1 MNLEQ
6 AHTLLEQASQL
17 ITYTI
22 GRQAQNQLVLAD
34 GRVSG
39 QHARLIQCSP
49 ESYILED
56 LNSKNG
62 TFVNHLRITRKLIDH
77 NDVLRFGDTTTTARE
92 LIARY
97 LPLPPPAET
106 AAKNNPLDF
115 TADFAALKQ
124 VYEQYPQLKRDCR
137 NRERM
142 IRTGSVIL
150 SSVVSVGAVL
160 GTGGSALAFLPVLSS
175 AGLSIL
181 VPTLCSTL
189 LSTDEKLEVIDKEY
203 RERYRCPNPECRLPF
218 YNQEWEQLARQK
230 TCRHCKA
237 IWVS

>member
-1 MNLEQ
+1 ML
-6 AHTLLEQASQL
+6 HGKSS
-17 ITYTI
+17 I
-22 GRQAQNQLVLAD
+22 
-34 GRVSG
+34 
-39 QHARLIQCSP
+39 
-49 ESYILED
+49 
-56 LNSKNG
+56 K
-62 TFVNHLRITRKLIDH
+62 KLIDS
-77 NDVLRFGDTTTTARE
+77 NDVLTFGDTTTTARE

-97 LPLPPPAET
+97 LPPPPAEE
-106 AAKNNPLDF
+106 AVAKKEPLDF
-115 TADFAALKQ
+115 TAEFAALKQ

-160 GTGGSALAFLPVLSS
+160 GSGGTALGFLPVLSS
-175 AGLSIL
+175 AGLSML

-189 LSTDEKLEVIDKEY
+189 LSTDEKMEVIDKEY

-218 YNQEWEQLARQK
+218 YSQEWAQLAQQK
-230 TCRHCKA
+230 TCRRCKA

>member
-1 MNLEQ
+1 MNVEQ
-6 AHTLLEQASQL
+6 AHALLEQSNQL
-17 ITYTI
+17 FTYTI

-34 GRVSG
+34 GKVSG

-49 ESYILED
+49 ESFILED

-92 LIARY
+92 LIALY
-97 LPLPPPAET
+97 LPPTPAEE
-106 AAKNNPLDF
+106 AIAKKEPLDF
-115 TADFAALKQ
+115 TVEFAALKQ

-160 GTGGSALAFLPVLSS
+160 GSGGTVLSFLPVLSS
-175 AGLSIL
+175 AGLSML

-230 TCRHCKA
+230 TCRRCNA
-237 IWVS
+237 IWTS